1 MNKYYINP
9 DDGGELPPDEP
20 TPTTPLPKQ
29 P

>member
-1 MNKYYINP
+1 MRKFRIDP

-20 TPTTPLPKQ
+20 TPTTPLPKK